1 MNAGNELVTLLID
14 IEPDPVCD
22 AEELEDMR
30 RELFNELKHTNIESI
45 QFVTDHPA
53 PQGTKGA
60 VPIGAEIAIALLAP
74 MIPETIEYIYRWVK
88 RKDNEKITI
97 KSVIG
102 GNLIEI
108 KITASGDSGD
118 QVTRFIESLYQSMTS
133 PPEIQ

>member
-30 RELFNELKHTNIESI
+30 RELFNELKHTNIVSI